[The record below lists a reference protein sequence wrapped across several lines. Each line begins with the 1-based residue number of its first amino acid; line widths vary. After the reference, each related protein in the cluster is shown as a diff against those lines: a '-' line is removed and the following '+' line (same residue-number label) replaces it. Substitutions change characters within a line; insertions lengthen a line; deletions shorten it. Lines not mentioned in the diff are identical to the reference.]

1 MCPVGYYYE
10 WVGPQEQG
18 PLKPLAGK
26 SICRKCHPR
35 CKQCTAYGFHEQ
47 VRSLS
52 SNDHQQSFKN
62 SYETPRIRKKKINPL
77 KSLKVFQK
85 RGISKFDPNL
95 MMYRT
100 QMNLDISK
108 TSKMLLRSFKI
119 PPKSHK
125 ILENS
130 PKPSE
135 KLMYPNE
142 SLIGDP

>member
-1 MCPVGYYYE
+1 MFVSFRFDIQDRCLKKNEMCPVGYYYE

-62 SYETPRIRKKKINPL
+62 SYETPRIRKN
-77 KSLKVFQK
+77 
-85 RGISKFDPNL
+85 
-95 MMYRT
+95 
-100 QMNLDISK
+100 
-108 TSKMLLRSFKI
+108 
-119 PPKSHK
+119 K
-125 ILENS
+125 IL
-130 PKPSE
+130 
-135 KLMYPNE
+135 
-142 SLIGDP
+142 